1 MNFLDGFSYGS
12 LPHVVTSTIRSISRS
27 YLIITWLLS
36 HCIHLT
42 NPNIWSGESHIFLWL
57 IPWNYPILISSSF
70 HRIQWCFFF
79 RMITPSY
86 SIHVPFVSIHI
97 SFNHHM
103 EQCLS
108 HKLPLE
114 LSHPSS
120 EVGQS
125 GAQQLSHLLPARRGA
140 VIFVPSF
147 VIFQGDESTIIDRD
161 IVDIPSG
168 KLT

>member
-1 MNFLDGFSYGS
+1 
-12 LPHVVTSTIRSISRS
+12 
-27 YLIITWLLS
+27 
-36 HCIHLT
+36 
-42 NPNIWSGESHIFLWL
+42 
-57 IPWNYPILISSSF
+57 
-70 HRIQWCFFF
+70 
-79 RMITPSY
+79 MITPSY

-97 SFNHHM
+97 SFNHHIRSLV
-103 EQCLS
+103 LS

-147 VIFQGDESTIIDRD
+147 VIFHGDESTIIDRD